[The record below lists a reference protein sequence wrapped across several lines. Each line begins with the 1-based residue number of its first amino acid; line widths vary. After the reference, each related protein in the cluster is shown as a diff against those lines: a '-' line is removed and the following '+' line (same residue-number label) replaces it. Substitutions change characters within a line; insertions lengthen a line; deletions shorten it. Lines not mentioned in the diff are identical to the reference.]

1 MRAPVAVCVMATRE
15 AGERG
20 KTEDGRPETGD
31 RDSRHRTQ
39 DAGQRDSGSGTTRLR
54 EPTRRNGSENC
65 GCNSRSDR
73 GTRLWSPEAL
83 LPGTGEA
90 CGEGARLLRSLASIR
105 EPRFRAQAELA
116 HSRRPTTEGRRR
128 SERRRTEDRRPGIAA
143 YGSMGKASLES
154 GSFASGHRRSLW

>member
-90 CGEGARLLRSLASIR
+90 CGGGARLLRSLASIR
-105 EPRFRAQAELA
+105 KLRFRALQTSNSAICGCGSCVEGWRRGREKTGDNQAPGASEAPGALPV
-116 HSRRPTTEGRRR
+116 PTVESKR
-128 SERRRTEDRRPGIAA
+128 S
-143 YGSMGKASLES
+143 
-154 GSFASGHRRSLW
+154 